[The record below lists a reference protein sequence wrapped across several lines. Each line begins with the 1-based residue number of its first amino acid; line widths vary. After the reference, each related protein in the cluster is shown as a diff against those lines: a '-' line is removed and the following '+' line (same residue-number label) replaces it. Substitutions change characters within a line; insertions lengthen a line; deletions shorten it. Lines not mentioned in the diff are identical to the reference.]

1 MARYAWGID
10 IGDGTLKA
18 VRLVRT
24 RTGYAVVGAEEIPY
38 FDPFFAKKRPPTPI
52 DRRAV
57 AALIQFAN
65 SQPIADSDSVA
76 IGFESYGTFEGHVKA
91 PRTSESDLDRIV
103 SFEVAEESS
112 VPLDNL
118 TIAFEV
124 RDSRSPDTYKIQT
137 LATVTNEVE
146 TFGKHLDE
154 TGLTWDR
161 IYPAG
166 GALVHYLRLSHPA
179 SGDYAVLSPGLAA
192 TSLLVAQ
199 RSDYRSK
206 TIPAGL
212 PLPPGEG
219 SEMAPDKMSAFAD
232 RLKKE
237 IDQFIV
243 EVFGGG
249 SFAPKTLLISGEGA
263 RVPALLNALD
273 ARMGVPVE
281 ILGGGPRLTIDSQK
295 AELPPADVVSSMGRA
310 LGLALE
316 ALSEK
321 PVQLALKKADQK
333 RQVMRIMPALTGVT
347 LLLLLCAVGFRVAE
361 MYRNR
366 TLTRLSDRHEVAVP
380 RELSDEV
387 SRLDSDM
394 RLLERELNLLGQA
407 REDSLVAALPGR
419 IISRFEEQSQRG
431 VYGDYHLVEISFS
444 CEEPEARKFDAVVGT
459 RLSDERTV
467 SREMFSLFGEIVES
481 PMVTGPHPSG
491 EVNPPENMSPLVH
504 YRVNGILKGGR

>member
-18 VRLVRT
+18 VRLVQT
-24 RTGYAVVGAEEIPY
+24 RTGFSVFRVEEIPY

-65 SQPIADSDSVA
+65 SQHFADSDSVA
-76 IGFESYGTFEGHVKA
+76 IGFESYETFEGYVNA
-91 PRTSESDLDRIV
+91 PRTSEGDLDRIV

-112 VPLDNL
+112 ASLDDL
-118 TIAFEV
+118 TIVYEV
-124 RDSRSPDTYKIQT
+124 RDSRSPDTYRIQT
-137 LATVTNEVE
+137 LATVKKEVE

-154 TGLTWDR
+154 TGLTWDW
-161 IYPAG
+161 IYPSG
-166 GALVHYLRLSHPA
+166 GALVHYLRLAHPA
-179 SGDYAVLSPGLAA
+179 SGDYAVISPGLAA

-199 RSDYRSK
+199 RSGYRSK
-206 TIPAGL
+206 TIPVGL

-219 SEMAPDKMSAFAD
+219 AEMAPDKMGALAD

-237 IDQFIV
+237 VDQFIG

-249 SFAPKTLLISGEGA
+249 AFNPKNILISGEGA

-273 ARMGVPVE
+273 SRMSVPVE
-281 ILGGGPRLTIDSQK
+281 ILGGGPGLEIDSQN
-295 AELPPADVVSSMGRA
+295 AELPPVDVISSMGKA
-310 LGLALE
+310 IGLALE
-316 ALSEK
+316 ALNDK
-321 PVQLALKKADQK
+321 PIQIALKKADQT

-347 LLLLLCAVGFRVAE
+347 LLLLLCAVGFRVSE
-361 MYRNR
+361 MYRSR
-366 TLTRLSDRHEVAVP
+366 ALSQLSSRHEGAVP
-380 RELSDEV
+380 RELSEEV
-387 SRLDSDM
+387 SRLDGET

-407 REDSLVAALPGR
+407 LQDSLVAALPGR
-419 IISRFEEQSQRG
+419 IISRFEEQSPRG
-431 VYGDYHLVEISFS
+431 EYGDHHLVEIFFS
-444 CEEPEARKFDAVVGT
+444 CEEPEARKFNAVVGT
-459 RLSDERTV
+459 RLSDERAIM
-467 SREMFSLFGEIVES
+467 REMFALFGEIVES

-504 YRVNGILKGGR
+504 YRVNGILRGGR